1 MKFTYE
7 KAEVVKLKNG
17 MPMLDDNNQP
27 TIEVEKF
34 TFLRTLNTEEMFRN
48 ETGQEMNAQLA
59 EILNTLMAVEKEDR
73 TKEDLERLTS
83 LDTLDAIHQVLKFMY
98 AERKGDK
105 LVQNETTREKY
116 ETLDLYEKEVIGQY
130 FRRI

>member
-59 EILNTLMAVEKEDR
+59 EILNTLMAVEKPEH
-73 TKEDLERLTS
+73 TQEDLERLTS
-83 LDTLDAIHQVLKFMY
+83 LDTIDAIHQVLKFMY
-98 AERKGDK
+98 AERKGDT

-116 ETLDLYEKEVIGQY
+116 ETLDLHEKEVIGQY

>member
-59 EILNTLMAVEKEDR
+59 EILNTLMNVEKPEH
-73 TKEDLERLTS
+73 TQEDLERLTS
-83 LDTLDAIHQVLKFMY
+83 LDTLDSIHQVLKFMY
-98 AERKGDK
+98 AERKGDT
-105 LVQNETTREKY
+105 LVQNEITREKY
-116 ETLDLYEKEVIGQY
+116 EKLDLHEKEVIGQY

>member
-59 EILNTLMAVEKEDR
+59 EILNTLMAVEKENH
-73 TKEDLERLTS
+73 TQEDLERLTS
-83 LDTLDAIHQVLKFMY
+83 LDTIDAIHQVLKFMY
-98 AERKGDK
+98 AERKGDM

-116 ETLDLYEKEVIGQY
+116 ETLDLHEKEVIGQY

>member
-17 MPMLDDNNQP
+17 MPMLDENNQP

-34 TFLRTLNTEEMFRN
+34 TFLRTLNTEETFRN

-59 EILNTLMAVEKEDR
+59 EILNTLMAVEKPDH
-73 TKEDLERLTS
+73 TQEDLQRLTS
-83 LDTLDAIHQVLKFMY
+83 LDTIDAIHQVLKFMY
-98 AERKGDK
+98 AERKDDR

-116 ETLDLYEKEVIGQY
+116 ETLDLHEKEVIGQY

>member
-7 KAEVVKLKNG
+7 KAEVVKLENG
-17 MPMLDDNNQP
+17 MPRLDDNNQP
-27 TIEVEKF
+27 TIEVERF
-34 TFLRTLNTEEMFRN
+34 TFLRTLNTEEMFRS

-59 EILNTLMAVEKEDR
+59 EILNTLMNVEKPEH
-73 TKEDLERLTS
+73 TQEDLERLTS
-83 LDTLDAIHQVLKFMY
+83 LDTIDAIHQVLKFMY
-98 AERKGDK
+98 VERKGDT

-116 ETLDLYEKEVIGQY
+116 ETLDLHEKEVIGQY

>member
-27 TIEVEKF
+27 TIEVERF

-59 EILNTLMAVEKEDR
+59 EILNTLMNVEKPEH
-73 TKEDLERLTS
+73 TQEDLERLTS
-83 LDTLDAIHQVLKFMY
+83 LDTIDAIHQVLKFMY
-98 AERKGDK
+98 AERKGDT

-116 ETLDLYEKEVIGQY
+116 ETLDLHEKEVIGQY

>member
-34 TFLRTLNTEEMFRN
+34 TFLRTINTEEMFRN

-59 EILNTLMAVEKEDR
+59 EILNTLMNVEKPEH
-73 TKEDLERLTS
+73 TQEDLERLTS
-83 LDTLDAIHQVLKFMY
+83 LDTIDAIHQVLKFMY
-98 AERKGDK
+98 AERKGDA

-116 ETLDLYEKEVIGQY
+116 ETLDLNEKEVIGQY

>member
-7 KAEVVKLKNG
+7 LADVVKEANG
-17 MPMLDDNNQP
+17 MPKMDENNQP
-27 TIEVEKF
+27 EIVVTKF

-48 ETGQEMNAQLA
+48 ETSQEMNAQLA
-59 EILNTLMAVEKEDR
+59 EILNTIMAVEKETR
-73 TKEDLERLTS
+73 TLEDIERLTS

-98 AERKGDK
+98 AERKGDT
-105 LVQNETTREKY
+105 LVQNEDTRAKY
-116 ETLDLYEKEVIGQY
+116 ETLDLYEKEVISQY